1 MSESASENRRA
12 HTVLIVDDDPDLR
25 TLLAKSLERGGF
37 GVIGA
42 SDGKSALDTLAVIV
56 PDLIVVDVMMPA
68 IDGNELTRRIR
79 EIPSIAHV
87 PIIMLTNLADT
98 DDLVRGL
105 DAGADDY
112 LVKPFGPAE
121 LLARVRA
128 KIRRVEGE
136 ASLQPLTR
144 LPGNI
149 TIDKELAKRLRIAL
163 PWAVLYVDMDNFKAF
178 NDVYGFVHGDEAIV
192 LLARILQDATH
203 RKGGNGDFVGHIG
216 GDDFVVVTTPAH
228 AEKIAEEAIANFDR
242 EVRQMYTPDDIVRGT
257 IATKDRQGTMHTF
270 PVMSISIGVVTSD
283 RPSIKT
289 IAQIGEI
296 AAELKAF
303 AKSKLGSVYVKDK
316 RR

>member
-1 MSESASENRRA
+1 MSATASENRRA

-25 TLLAKSLERGGF
+25 ALLAKSLERGGF
-37 GVIGA
+37 SAIGVP
-42 SDGKSALDTLAVIV
+42 DGKSALDTLEVTV
-56 PDLIVVDVMMPA
+56 PDLIVVDVMMPTM
-68 IDGNELTRRIR
+68 DGNELTRRIR
-79 EIPSIAHV
+79 EMPSISNV
-87 PIIMLTNLADT
+87 PIIMLTNLSDT

-149 TIDKELAKRLRIAL
+149 AIDRELAKRLRTAT

-192 LLARILQDATH
+192 LLARILQDAMR
-203 RKGGNGDFVGHIG
+203 RKGGHDDFVGHIG
-216 GDDFVVVTTPAH
+216 GDDFIVVTTPAH
-228 AEKIAEEAIANFDR
+228 AEAIAEEAIVNFDR
-242 EVRQMYTPDDIVRGT
+242 DVRELYAADDIVRGT
-257 IATKDRQGTMHTF
+257 IATKDRQGKGHTF
-270 PVMSISIGVVTSD
+270 PIMSISIGIVTSE

-289 IAQIGEI
+289 IAQIGEV

-303 AKSKLGSVYVKDK
+303 AKSKLGSVFVKDK